1 MTTGKSMPALI
12 AHAFYNR
19 ETHVH
24 NNLAIHKDVKAIQL
38 QYNHNKSGTGDKE
51 PDGHTQQN
59 EEKHIPTYNHGTRT
73 PDMSLLSY
81 ARTEPESLGK
91 LFKFQPDFTYFS
103 SETEP
108 RWLDSLG
115 NPLPKTPVSKSA
127 P

>member
-1 MTTGKSMPALI
+1 MKATK
-12 AHAFYNR
+12 
-19 ETHVH
+19 VH
-24 NNLAIHKDVKAIQL
+24 NNKTRTP
-38 QYNHNKSGTGDKE
+38 GKE
-51 PDGHTQQN
+51 LFGHTQQN

-73 PDMSLLSY
+73 PDISLLSY

-108 RWLDSLG
+108 CWLDSLG